1 MTYDELKI
9 LIAPDE
15 HRTLEL
21 KKTTGELKDGMH
33 SACAFLNTEGGWL
46 IFGVAPKSLKILGQ
60 QVTDNTQREIAQAL
74 SHLYPAVDA
83 QIEYI
88 DVPDRPGDKVIV
100 MHFGG
105 WVWGKE
111 PYTYRGCPYYR
122 RESTTEEMPRN
133 IYDERLKAAQPH
145 KFGWE
150 KQLAEGMTASN
161 VDEERLRAAVRL
173 GVERG
178 RLAPTANGE
187 SVETLLRKFKLLK
200 DGELTQGGMMLFGK
214 DTDNYPQLLLRMARF
229 VGTDKDE
236 FIDNQRAR
244 GNFFDLLDAGMQFA
258 YKHLNI
264 SGKIIEL
271 QRKDKLEIPIKAMR
285 EALINAYCH
294 RTFEQPGASVSL
306 AIYDDRVEICNP
318 GRLPNELT
326 PEKLLLPHDSFP
338 MNPDIADVLFLTT
351 YLDSW
356 GSGVKRILDACAED
370 GVPAPHYEIR
380 PGCVV
385 IVFPRSNVSK
395 PTNENQTDEKHL
407 SVTDLTERQKVI
419 LSMIANEPSLTATE
433 MSVSMS
439 VSART
444 VERELSLMRKSGI
457 IRREG
462 RKNDGQW
469 VVLTNR
475 KED

>member
-1 MTYDELKI
+1 MTYDELKQ
-9 LIAPDE
+9 LIASDE

-46 IFGVAPKSLKILGQ
+46 IFGVAPQSLRILGQ
-60 QVTDNTQREIAQAL
+60 QVTDSTQREIAQAL

-83 QIEYI
+83 RIEYI
-88 DVPDRPGDKVIV
+88 DVPDRPGDKVIA
-100 MHFGG
+100 MQFGG

-111 PYTYRGCPYYR
+111 PFTYHGCPYYR

-133 IYDERLKAAQPH
+133 IYDERIKAAQPH

-150 KQLAEGMTASN
+150 KQVAEGMTADH

-200 DGELTQGGMMLFGK
+200 DGQLTQGGLMLFGK
-214 DTDNYPQLLLRMARF
+214 NTDDYPQLLLRMARF
-229 VGTDKDE
+229 IGTDKDE
-236 FIDNQRAR
+236 FLDNQRAR

-264 SGKIIEL
+264 SGKIVDL
-271 QRKDKLEIPIKAMR
+271 QRHDKLEIPVKAMR
-285 EALINAYCH
+285 EALTNAYCH
-294 RTFEQPGASVSL
+294 RTFDQPGASVSL
-306 AIYDDRVEICNP
+306 AIYDDRVEISNP

-351 YLDSW
+351 YLESW

-380 PGCVV
+380 PGSVV
-385 IVFPRSNVSK
+385 MVFPRPTISKPASSVETDKENVS
-395 PTNENQTDEKHL
+395 
-407 SVTDLTERQKVI
+407 VTELTERQRTI
-419 LSMIANEPSLTATE
+419 LSMIARNPFLTATE

-439 VSART
+439 VSTRT
-444 VERELSLMRKSGI
+444 IERELAIMRKKAI
-457 IRREG
+457 IKREG
-462 RKNDGQW
+462 RKNDGRW
-469 VVLTNR
+469 IVLVN
-475 KED
+475 EM